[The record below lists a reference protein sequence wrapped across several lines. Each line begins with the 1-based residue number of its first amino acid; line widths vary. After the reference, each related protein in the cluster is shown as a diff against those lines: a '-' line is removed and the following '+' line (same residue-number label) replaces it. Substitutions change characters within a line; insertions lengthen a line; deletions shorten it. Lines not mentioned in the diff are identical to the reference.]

1 MQVKHYI
8 IRGCLLLFTMA
19 ATSLPES
26 VAAADDI
33 EVTPGFPRWG
43 LSAKVLQ
50 DNWATAPVNVSNPG
64 DTPREIIVQISADNK
79 RLTTNAWQRR
89 LICGPTAKCKYELMM
104 PMTRTSSY
112 VVTVARPG
120 ENFFSRT
127 KIPANVQNG
136 FGKTAIFVL
145 NDNYKLAGISEVEDK
160 ENLIQNIAL
169 SMTPSREAPDHV
181 LGYGGAS
188 IIVVLDIEFRA
199 LGEKQ
204 IKALRN
210 FVHAG
215 GTLLFASPRT
225 IFELQNSALSDL
237 LPGTPLRLRSI
248 AALPQPDSWTR
259 PDGSTTPNSNN
270 LGLDKINK
278 PAVTWPAAHGEI
290 LRFAPA
296 DDAVVSAAVE
306 GVPLVCWRKTG
317 LGRIGICTIS
327 PFDPQLRTT
336 TFSDQLWNHLLAWH
350 TDPPVNSNM
359 LHSKP
364 LKQAARRMVGFRAPR
379 ANIIGRILLFYFL
392 LLALLFAL
400 GMALRRRLHA
410 WVGAALAALLL
421 TGSIFIA
428 AYRQASASAPR
439 TLTSLELNL
448 NSPNGRVT
456 ESILGLFSKSDLRL
470 DLTGTRPGI
479 RFREPPPAPAP
490 FPTSRTGNE
499 SVTVVRHNARSR
511 VKGISLQALK
521 PFRLSGYSE
530 DNITNMPART
540 VKIRPGV
547 NDWAASPQELPE
559 DISGDPDLYVVMQN
573 GFRKVK
579 PAGSRWQLAK
589 TGADKVQLD
598 PVQLAIEKFLAS
610 GLLPAPCWVALSQSE
625 KPQPWLE
632 MEPDLTFKQVQKRI
646 DLFPAEYDIRVDTD
660 QNPTGRITINPEA
673 IALVPFGTATGTL
686 YWNREW
692 QKLQIHSGGANY
704 TLAAILPPELTP
716 RLRVQKVELEITT
729 LNPTGNIEVTT
740 ELLPVKAPG
749 LETDDKDAEPVTATE
764 QNAGRYLF
772 SDLQKHEVFDPALGR
787 IYIRLNLRNKL
798 EKTKGA
804 LSATPWKIQN
814 FKVKVQGDLL

>member
-8 IRGCLLLFTMA
+8 LRFCLLLFTITA
-19 ATSLPES
+19 SGLADS
-26 VAAADDI
+26 VTAADDI

-43 LSAKVLQ
+43 LTPKVLQ
-50 DNWATAPVNVSNPG
+50 DNWAVVPLNVSNPA
-64 DTPREIIVQISADNK
+64 DTPQEIIVQITADDK
-79 RLTTNAWQRR
+79 RLTANAWQRR

-104 PMTRTSSY
+104 PVTRTSSY
-112 VVTVARPG
+112 TVTVSRPG
-120 ENFFSRT
+120 ENYFSRT
-127 KIPANVQNG
+127 KIPTNVQNG
-136 FGKTAIFVL
+136 FGKAAVFVL
-145 NDNYKLAGISEVEDK
+145 NDNYKITGISEVK
-160 ENLIQNIAL
+160 EKEKLIQNVAL

-188 IIVVLDIEFRA
+188 IIVVVDIDFQA

-204 IKALRN
+204 IKALRQ

-225 IFELQNSALSDL
+225 ILKLQNSALGDL
-237 LPGTPLRLRSI
+237 LPGTPLHLRSI
-248 AALPQPDSWTR
+248 AALPQPDGWAR
-259 PDGSTTPNSNN
+259 PAASGPPDSNN
-270 LGLDKINK
+270 LGLDNVNK
-278 PAVTWPAAHGEI
+278 PAVKWPASHGEI

-296 DDAVVSAAVE
+296 ADAAVSAAVE
-306 GVPLVCWRKTG
+306 GIPLVCWRKTG

-327 PFDPQLRTT
+327 PFDPALRKTA
-336 TFSDQLWNHLLAWH
+336 FSDQLWNHLLAWH
-350 TDPPVNSNM
+350 IVPPINSNV
-359 LHSKP
+359 LHTKP
-364 LKQAARRMVGFRAPR
+364 LKQAARRMVGFRAQR

-400 GMALRRRLHA
+400 GTALRRRLYA

-428 AYRQASASAPR
+428 AYRQASGSAPR
-439 TLTSLELNL
+439 TMTSLELNL
-448 NSPNGRVT
+448 NSPNGRIT

-470 DLTGTRPGI
+470 DLAGTRPSI

-499 SVTVVRHNARSR
+499 SVTVVRYNARSR

-521 PFRLSGYSE
+521 PFRLSGYS
-530 DNITNMPART
+530 DNDTNTSAHT
-540 VKIRPGV
+540 VKIKPGV
-547 NDWAASPQELPE
+547 NDWDASPQKLPE
-559 DISGDPDLYVVMQN
+559 DISGNPDLYLVMQN

-589 TGADKVQLD
+589 VGADKVQLD

-625 KPQPWLE
+625 KPQHWLE
-632 MEPDLTFKQVQKRI
+632 MEPDLPFKQVQKRI
-646 DLFPAEYDIRVDTD
+646 DLFPAEYDIQFETK

-673 IALVPFGTATGTL
+673 IALAPSGTSARTL

-692 QKLQIHSGGANY
+692 QKLRIHSGGANY

-716 RLRVQKVELEITT
+716 RLRVQKVELEITA
-729 LNPTGNIEVTT
+729 LNPTGNVAVTT
-740 ELLPVKAPG
+740 ELLQVKSPG
-749 LETDDKDAEPVTATE
+749 LEPDNEQAESVAATGGK
-764 QNAGRYLF
+764 AGRYLF
-772 SDLQKHEVFDPALGR
+772 SNLQKHDVFDPALGR

-798 EKTKGA
+798 ENTQGA